1 MKYKPAIVKIVQGP
15 DPPKRVD
22 LDDWLAESLDSCSC
36 KRAGT
41 CTTGDNTIVT
51 AILNIHKEHRHFS
64 DYTKH
69 LQKYIMEQ
77 FPTTPM
83 VIFMQKGYGDMVA
96 AQHPGGAKSKY
107 LCLVE
112 MDLEDLPENAFVKD
126 WAQTMLDFFN
136 ATGRRA
142 WPQTLV
148 PTYDVLT

>member
-1 MKYKPAIVKIVQGP
+1 
-15 DPPKRVD
+15 
-22 LDDWLAESLDSCSC
+22 
-36 KRAGT
+36 
-41 CTTGDNTIVT
+41 
-51 AILNIHKEHRHFS
+51 
-64 DYTKH
+64 
-69 LQKYIMEQ
+69 
-77 FPTTPM
+77 
-83 VIFMQKGYGDMVA
+83 MQKGYGDMVA

-148 PTYDVLT
+148 PTYDVLTNSKVAFLARAASQNVFGSKAFAWIDGGLHWPMIAHLPQGDAVDILTCEDKLCIAFGFNPICWQK